1 MLVVASGIIS
11 MIASPLLATIDVHQ
25 SYWLAAFWAMILSPV
40 NADGALAI
48 PFTFVILNT
57 RVFANR
63 LSAIHRREPR
73 HL

>member
-11 MIASPLLATIDVHQ
+11 MIAPPLLATIDVHQ
-25 SYWLAAFWAMILSPV
+25 SYWLAAFLAMIVSPI
-40 NADGALAI
+40 NADGTLAI

-57 RVFANR
+57 GVFAHM
-63 LSAIHRREPR
+63 LSAVHRCEPR